1 MPVERAAISQATFAR
16 SLTTTGTVTLPWDSP
31 WACSRGGG
39 MERTMQKDYKQQP
52 SKHSSISTSTQK
64 LLLCG
69 FSKHWPKRSYCSTNA
84 KKFNKNI
91 CHTPSSSLEI
101 ACACGWKFSLHSPA
115 VNLLSH
121 PSSLPSL
128 FPPFQSSC
136 LKPHPQLHKQHEGAY
151 RSRNWTCLLTSAPAE
166 VCARNGYECQSSW
179 YGHSPVPFISTVVLS
194 HIAPLPI

>member
-1 MPVERAAISQATFAR
+1 MGWREQCKKTTNNNPPNTQASPHPPRNYFSVDLANTDPREAIAALMPKN
-16 SLTTTGTVTLPWDSP
+16 LT
-31 WACSRGGG
+31 
-39 MERTMQKDYKQQP
+39 
-52 SKHSSISTSTQK
+52 
-64 LLLCG
+64 
-69 FSKHWPKRSYCSTNA
+69 
-84 KKFNKNI
+84 KNI